1 MNKPISR
8 KTPRFTVPPEKPPVP
23 LLFGVAR
30 LRWLVEFAQ
39 QVSGPMEPKEE
50 RRFIR
55 TLGVCLRE
63 VTLRREDD
71 GQVVILGES
80 ASTPSVALPLRR
92 EDHQKSVAEKLA
104 LIRVSVQTLLSQ
116 ALPSVVGRTDLQA
129 VVTLRRTGG
138 GDVVSDQPEAH
149 DVRDALAYVL
159 LGELATFGHQLLCC
173 AAPGCGRLFVRER
186 RQRYCSVSC
195 RNRTTFQRWYRRHHK
210 AGRRQTHDAATTV
223 RASRTRRAT

>member
-39 QVSGPMEPKEE
+39 QASGPMEPKEE

-116 ALPSVVGRTDLQA
+116 SLLSVVGRTNLQA
-129 VVTLRRTGG
+129 VVTLRRTRG
-138 GDVVSDQPEAH
+138 GDMVSDQPETH

-195 RNRTTFQRWYRRHHK
+195 RNRTSFQRWYRRHRK
-210 AGRRQTHDAATTV
+210 AGPQPTSAAAKKIP
-223 RASRTRRAT
+223 RAARGT